1 MRAKPTLLAALVGAI
16 VLTACGGGSPPE
28 TTVVLTDIAFEP
40 KQITQQPGQRATI
53 VLQNRGS
60 TDHTFS
66 IPDLRVASGNVAP
79 GQSAKVEV
87 AGPARVYKIICVI
100 PGHEEQGMVGELR
113 VQRR

>member
-1 MRAKPTLLAALVGAI
+1 MRAKMVLLAALVGAI
-16 VLTACGGGSPPE
+16 ALTACGGGAPPE
-28 TTVVLTDIAFEP
+28 TTVVMTDFAFEP
-40 KQITQQPGQRATI
+40 KQITQPPGQRATI

-60 TDHTFS
+60 TDHTFA

-79 GQSAKVEV
+79 GQTAKVEV
-87 AGPARVYKIICVI
+87 AGPARVYKWLCTI